1 MNLQQLLEKTRRELL
16 IKQKRE
22 SPARVKRSESYSV
35 SNTQIDP
42 EAFLN
47 DWLVISCNI
56 SGNSSNYND
65 VIAFKNVVND
75 LIEEAKKDSKHIVNS
90 RLIQKSLK
98 NSLDKNDIYID
109 CDCPD
114 WIYRFEYWSTRD
126 KFKWGKLQTSNG
138 KGIRNPNNNIGSMCK
153 HLYALLRSNTFM
165 NHVSDKIMRVIMA
178 NLDILVKRFNINL
191 EEFVVN
197 TARYDRLMAM
207 NLKRDKSGR
216 FISNKNNEKSDE
228 IEGSDND

>member
-22 SPARVKRSESYSV
+22 SPARVKRAESYSV

-47 DWLVISCNI
+47 NWLVISCNI
-56 SGNSSNYND
+56 SGNSSNYDD
-65 VIAFKNVVND
+65 VIAFENVVKD
-75 LIEEAKKDSKHIVNS
+75 LIEVAKQDAKHIVNAT
-90 RLIQKSLK
+90 LIKKSLK
-98 NSLDKNDIYID
+98 ASLDKNDIYLD
-109 CDCPD
+109 CNCPD
-114 WIYRFEYWSTRD
+114 WKFRYEFWSTKD
-126 KFKWGKLQTSNG
+126 KYKWGKLQTSNG

-191 EEFVVN
+191 EEFIVN

-207 NLKRDKSGR
+207 NLKRDKTGR
-216 FISNKNNEKSDE
+216 FISNKKDESQDE